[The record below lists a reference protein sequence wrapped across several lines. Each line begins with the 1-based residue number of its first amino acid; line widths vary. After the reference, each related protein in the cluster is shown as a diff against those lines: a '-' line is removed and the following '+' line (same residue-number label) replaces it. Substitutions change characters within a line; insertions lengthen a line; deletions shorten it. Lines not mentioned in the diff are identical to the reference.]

1 MTVRRFVLVFLLLS
15 LSFTFA
21 FADDD
26 SVHWIKGSSLYPL
39 GDSAN
44 PTYFFTGTDGVYT
57 FYSDDYISYTWYTSD
72 MESSK
77 PYVYPFFV
85 SLTPFSVTLMI
96 DGVESDVYYSSSF
109 VSDGVVYYYRSG
121 FGRSH
126 YDVAASVIYGPSV
139 TSVLSYLLS
148 PELVSVS
155 LSILPT
161 LSKLVFSASALLS
174 GLALSVVQTPL
185 LLAFV
190 IFCFVGVSCGL
201 LIRFIRR

>member
-1 MTVRRFVLVFLLLS
+1 MTVRRIVLVLLFLS

-21 FADDD
+21 FADND

-39 GDSAN
+39 GDSSN
-44 PTYFFTGTDGVYT
+44 PTFLYTASSGVAYS
-57 FYSDDYISYTWYTSD
+57 FASDDYISYTFFTSNLD
-72 MESSK
+72 GSD
-77 PYVYPFFV
+77 VYPLFV
-85 SLTPFSVTLMI
+85 SLTPFTLYRYA
-96 DGVESDVYYSSSF
+96 DGVLYSTLYSSSY
-109 VSDGVVYYYRSG
+109 VSDGTVYYYLY
-121 FGRSH
+121 GRTQT
-126 YDVAASVIYGPSV
+126 DNPVSVIYGSDV
-139 TSVLSYLLS
+139 NSVLSYLLS
-148 PELVSVS
+148 PEHVSVS

>member
-26 SVHWIKGSSLYPL
+26 SVHWVKGSSLYPL
-39 GDSAN
+39 GDSVN
-44 PTYFFTGTDGVYT
+44 PTYLYTASSGVDYS
-57 FYSDDYISYTWYTSD
+57 FASDDYISYTFFTSNLD
-72 MESSK
+72 GSD
-77 PYVYPFFV
+77 VYPLFV
-85 SLTPFSVTLMI
+85 SLTPFTLYRYA
-96 DGVESDVYYSSSF
+96 DGVLYSTLYSSSY
-109 VSDGVVYYYRSG
+109 VSDGTVYYYLY
-121 FGRSH
+121 GRTQT
-126 YDVAASVIYGPSV
+126 DNPVSVIYGPDV
-139 TSVLSYLLS
+139 NSVLSYLLS
-148 PELVSVS
+148 PEHVSVS

-201 LIRFIRR
+201 LIRFVRR